1 VEQNLVELVLF
12 HEGHIAV
19 GFLDAA
25 EQILLVH
32 SRMKRSCGRFQNLK
46 REILID
52 YLQRNQQGAGAH
64 CLLGA

>member
-1 VEQNLVELVLF
+1 MEKNLVELVSKTSVESVERNLVELVLF
-12 HEGHIAV
+12 HKGHIAV

-32 SRMKRSCGRFQNLK
+32 SRMKRSCWRSQSAK

-52 YLQRNQQGAGAH
+52 
-64 CLLGA
+64 